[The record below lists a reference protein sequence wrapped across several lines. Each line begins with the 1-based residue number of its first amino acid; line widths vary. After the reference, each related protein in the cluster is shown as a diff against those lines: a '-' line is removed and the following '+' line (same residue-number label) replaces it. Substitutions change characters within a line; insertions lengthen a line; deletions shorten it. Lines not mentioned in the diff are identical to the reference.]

1 MANYDQAAGLRR
13 MLENPKPRIF
23 TFLSAIQ
30 EEEKSAILINLG
42 ASLATNGQKTLIVD
56 ARSSSSSVGAWVGAH
71 QDSTL
76 LDVARQQRTIQEVI
90 KQVSSGLSATM
101 LSKHQL
107 ISANIP
113 PESCRRLSRVF
124 DVAVHRSDLVLVDGQ
139 MDIYDSFPLASFDDS
154 ELVIQVSKDPST
166 IKLAYGMVKRLS
178 NRVGRRSYSILVTGV
193 DEPEAKRI
201 FENLEQTAR
210 RYLAVPLTYFGSVP
224 SDTYLKKAIH
234 LGRSVIDVFPLSK
247 ASRAFAN
254 LANHMGTSTS
264 FKIALHQ
271 QPELGVHLK
280 I

>member
-23 TFLSAIQ
+23 TFLSALQ
-30 EEEKSAILINLG
+30 EEEKSGVLINLG
-42 ASLATNGQKTLIVD
+42 AALAVKGIKTLLVD
-56 ARSSSSSVGAWVGAH
+56 ARSSSSSVGAWVNANT
-71 QDSTL
+71 DSTL

-124 DVAVHRSDLVLVDGQ
+124 DVAVHRSDLVLVDGHL
-139 MDIYDSFPLASFDDS
+139 DIYDSFPLASFDDS
-154 ELVIQVSKDPST
+154 ELIIQVSKDPAT

-178 NRVGRRSYSILVTGV
+178 NRVGRRSYSILVTGT
-193 DEPEAKRI
+193 DEPEAKRV

-210 RYLAVPLTYFGSVP
+210 RYLAVPLTYLGCVP
-224 SDTYLKKAIH
+224 SDTYLKKAIG
-234 LGRSVIDVFPLSK
+234 LGRSVIDVFPFSK
-247 ASRAFAN
+247 ASKAFVH
-254 LANHMGTSTS
+254 LADSMSTSAS
-264 FKIALHQ
+264 FKIELHQ